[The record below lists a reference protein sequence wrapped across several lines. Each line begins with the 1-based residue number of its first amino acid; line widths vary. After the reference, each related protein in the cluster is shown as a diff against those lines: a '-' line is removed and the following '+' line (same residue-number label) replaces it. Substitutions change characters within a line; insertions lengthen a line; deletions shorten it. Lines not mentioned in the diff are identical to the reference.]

1 MEENKNMTPE
11 NNSEEV
17 TPEVTASEEVISEET
32 VSQETVKTP
41 ETNVAPAKSEPQIA
55 KKVVKASAKKLGKK
69 QLIAII
75 AAVLV
80 VAILVPVIIL
90 LPKNNAST
98 QAPDAFVIMTEQLD
112 GLFNPFCATSGNDS
126 TIVSMTQIGM
136 LTTGY
141 QNGEVTVAYG
151 DNEAVV
157 AKDISIVHN
166 DGNNTTVYTF
176 IIKNG
181 IQFSDGQPLTIEDVL
196 FNMYVYLDPVYTGS
210 STMYSTDI
218 VGLQDYR
225 TQTHG
230 GDTNADD
237 ALSNAAS
244 GRAGDRIKE
253 LINLYQQVGR
263 TTTAGSYSADYDKMV
278 AAIKNHTL
286 SNGYKKAVS
295 STPNTVTNDQLLA
308 DYELTLKLFKEEL
321 ERDYAS
327 AKDSFTE
334 EPYKSHPEF
343 QDEVFCFMFLEG
355 YVAVEYAKGADGK
368 EDKTKIEKLTP
379 QYSTSVVTDKTSA
392 INYVYNH
399 KVENA
404 LNEILTLWATAT
416 ELRTQYTAKAK
427 EVILREK
434 AEGGKL
440 AVENISGIKSLG
452 HTTDVETVTIGEN
465 TYTVAHE
472 HNEDGTPKNA
482 NEYDVLEVTING
494 VDPKAIWNFG
504 FAVAPQHYYAEG
516 YTVDIAE
523 NNFGVDF
530 ASFDFMRNV
539 IQSTRNIKVP
549 MGAGAYKA
557 TDRNNS
563 DTPKEDAFFAD
574 NVVYFKR
581 NDNFMMGQPKIEK
594 IRYRVVSTA
603 NAIAALKEGSV
614 HYISPQ
620 YTQYNIDQLNAM
632 AANGI
637 KKLNTD
643 QLGYGYIG
651 INAGKIPNINL
662 RKAIMCAMDTSLA
675 LSYYSVGTAENI
687 YWPMSTVSWAYPKDE
702 LGNYDRLNDHD
713 YPAVNYSKASAMEK
727 IQYYMNEAGVS
738 AGDKE
743 LSIKFTIAGADLTDH
758 PTYLTF
764 RAAADLLNQMGWNIE
779 VVPDTQALTKLTT
792 GSLAVWA
799 AAWGSTVDPDLYQVY
814 HKNSTATS
822 VLAWGY
828 REILASPSTYVEEN
842 KILNDLSAVIDE
854 ARETEDQEIRTEL
867 YKEAMGY
874 ILDLAIELPVYQRD
888 VLYAYNSKVINS
900 NSLPGEINPY
910 TSPLDRIWEIEF
922 AN

>member
-1 MEENKNMTPE
+1 MKKRILCIVLCAAMLAGALSIVGCSKPSN
-11 NNSEEV
+11 
-17 TPEVTASEEVISEET
+17 T
-32 VSQETVKTP
+32 VVNT
-41 ETNVAPAKSEPQIA
+41 
-55 KKVVKASAKKLGKK
+55 
-69 QLIAII
+69 
-75 AAVLV
+75 
-80 VAILVPVIIL
+80 
-90 LPKNNAST
+90 
-98 QAPDAFVIMTEQLD
+98 PDAFVIMTEQLD
-112 GLFNPFCATSGNDS
+112 GLFNPFFATSGNDS

-141 QNGEVTVAYG
+141 KNGEVTVAYG
-151 DNEAVV
+151 DDEAVV
-157 AKDISIVHN
+157 VKDLSIVHN
-166 DGNNTTVYTF
+166 DSDDTTVYTF
-176 IIKNG
+176 VIKNG
-181 IQFSDGQPLTIEDVL
+181 IKFSDGQPLTIEDVI

-225 TQTHG
+225 TQTLG
-230 GDTNADD
+230 SGSTSTDD
-237 ALSNAAS
+237 AIATAAA
-244 GRAGDRIKE
+244 GRASDRIKE
-253 LINLYQQVGR
+253 LINLYQRVGK
-263 TTTAGSYSADYDKMV
+263 TPTAGAYSADYNTMV
-278 AAIKNHTL
+278 DAINKHTL
-286 SNGYKKAVS
+286 STGYKKAVS
-295 STPNTVTNDQLLA
+295 ANPASVTNAQLLA

-321 ERDYAS
+321 ERDYAG
-327 AKDSFTE
+327 AKESFTE
-334 EPYKSHPEF
+334 EPYKSFEQF
-343 QDEVFCFMFLEG
+343 KDEVFCFMFLEG
-355 YVAVEYAKGADGK
+355 YVDVEYARDENGK
-368 EDKTKIEKLTP
+368 IDTTKIKSLTP
-379 QYSTSVVTDKTSA
+379 AYSSSVVKDKASA

-404 LNEILTLWATAT
+404 LGEILTLWGTAT
-416 ELRTQYTAKAK
+416 ELRTQYTAQAK
-427 EVILREK
+427 EVILDEK
-434 AEGGKL
+434 LVDGKL
-440 AVENISGIKSLG
+440 NVENISGIKSLG
-452 HTTDVETVTIGEN
+452 HTTSTPSVTIGDK

-472 HNEDGTPKNA
+472 HNQDGTPKNA
-482 NEYDVLEVTING
+482 DEYDVLEITING
-494 VDPKAIWNFG
+494 VDPKAIWNFA

-516 YTVDIAE
+516 YTVDIA
-523 NNFGVDF
+523 NNQFGVDF
-530 ASFDFMRNV
+530 NSFDFMRDV

-563 DTPKEDAFFAD
+563 DNPKEDDFFTD

-581 NDNFMMGQPKIEK
+581 NDSFLMGQPKIEK
-594 IRYRVVSTA
+594 IRYRVVSTS

-632 AANGI
+632 AADGI

-651 INAGKIPNINL
+651 INAGKVPDINI

-702 LGNYDRLNDHD
+702 LGNNDRLNDHD
-713 YPAVNYSKASAMEK
+713 YPAIQYSKESAMEK
-727 IQYYMNEAGVS
+727 IQYYMNAAGVS
-738 AGDKE
+738 AGDSQ

-764 RAAADLLNQMGWNIE
+764 RAAADLLNQMGWDIE

-799 AAWGSTVDPDLYQVY
+799 AAWGSTVDPDMYQVY

-828 REILASPSTYVEEN
+828 REILASPATYVEET
-842 KILNDLSAVIDE
+842 KILNALSAVIDD
-854 ARETEDQEIRTEL
+854 ARETEDQAERIAL

-874 ILDLAIELPVYQRD
+874 VLDLAIELPVYQRD
-888 VLYAYNSKVINS
+888 VLYAYNSKVIDAS
-900 NSLPGEINPY
+900 SLPGEINPY

-922 AN
+922 VK